1 MKMALIAL
9 LSLVAA
15 SALAADG
22 YKVAG
27 RQGAMVFVSVDKSQ
41 KDNEDVYRIAVAES
55 CAGRAICNV
64 HFWVG
69 QAASRLPMTD
79 AQVNSKVVTWQQ
91 NLNTG
96 LRRWVVNCKTT
107 DVFKGDRECG

>member
-1 MKMALIAL
+1 
-9 LSLVAA
+9 
-15 SALAADG
+15 
-22 YKVAG
+22 
-27 RQGAMVFVSVDKSQ
+27 MVFVSVDKSQ